1 MNELDEVH
9 ERYERRKTAAFTQL
23 YDPFRTVNL
32 LIRQDKERA
41 WNSLIARW
49 LQGRALS
56 SLNIAEVGCGSGM
69 NLLYMLS
76 LGADPARITANEL
89 QADRLA
95 AARHN
100 LPSAVTFLPGD
111 ASQLAIAE
119 GTLDLVI
126 QSTVFSSI
134 LDKALR
140 QSVADRVMAWL
151 KPGGCLLWYDFT
163 FDNPKNRDV
172 EGITLA
178 DIRAL
183 FPAAAIK
190 AKRVTL
196 APPLAR
202 RLGILTPLAY
212 PLLNLAPFLRTHVA
226 CIIEKPA
233 A

>member
-1 MNELDEVH
+1 MNELDEVR
-9 ERYERRKTAAFTQL
+9 ERFERRKTGALAQL

-32 LIRQDKERA
+32 LLRQDKERA
-41 WNSLIARW
+41 WNRLMARW
-49 LQGRALS
+49 LKGRTLS
-56 SLNIAEVGCGSGM
+56 SLNIAEVGCGGGM

-89 QADRLA
+89 LADRLA
-95 AARHN
+95 ASRHN
-100 LPSAVTFLPGD
+100 LPAAVTFLPGD
-111 ASQLAIAE
+111 ASKLPIAD
-119 GTLDLVI
+119 GSLDLVI

-134 LDKALR
+134 LDKPLR
-140 QSVADRVMAWL
+140 QAVADRIMAWL

-163 FDNPKNRDV
+163 FDNPKNPDV
-172 EGITLA
+172 QGITLSS
-178 DIRAL
+178 IRAM
-183 FPAAAIK
+183 FPGAAVT

-202 RLGILTPLAY
+202 RLGALTPIAY

-226 CIIEKPA
+226 CTIEKPA